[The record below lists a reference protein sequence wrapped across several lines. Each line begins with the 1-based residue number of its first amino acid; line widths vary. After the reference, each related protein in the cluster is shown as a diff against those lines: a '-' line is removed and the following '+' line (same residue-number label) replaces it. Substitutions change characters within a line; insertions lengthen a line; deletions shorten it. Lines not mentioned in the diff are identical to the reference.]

1 MHSFTSH
8 IRTRLTLLLGGKFID
23 IFEAE
28 AEKIE
33 KAAANSDMAGK
44 IEFFLQ

>member
-1 MHSFTSH
+1 VLIHLAHETD
-8 IRTRLTLLLGGKFID
+8 INLLPGGKFID

-33 KAAANSDMAGK
+33 EAAANSDRAGK
-44 IEFFLQ
+44 IGFFLQ